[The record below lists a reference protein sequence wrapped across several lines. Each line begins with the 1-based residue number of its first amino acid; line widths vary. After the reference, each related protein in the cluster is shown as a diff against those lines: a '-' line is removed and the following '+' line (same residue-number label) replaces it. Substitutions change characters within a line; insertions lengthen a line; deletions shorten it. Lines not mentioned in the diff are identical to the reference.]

1 MSRLVQP
8 RSITHSLLLS
18 ATHLL
23 LSLAASPTRYL
34 TSCLTQIC
42 LMAHPLAASLL
53 SASIVFASL
62 THSLLAAS
70 LTHSSPVV
78 VEPEQLREQ
87 QHQHHD
93 DTEEDVAAESRGA
106 VTRVL
111 TVQLRSTRLCSY
123 SCDAEMQH
131 TCAHT
136 QCQSQS
142 SQLRR
147 KGVSHAVI
155 LSLSSPSATAC
166 SSQQS
171 SHNSMLPSGPSSKG
185 KRKNGCRVKFDRV
198 C

>member
-1 MSRLVQP
+1 M
-8 RSITHSLLLS
+8 
-18 ATHLL
+18 
-23 LSLAASPTRYL
+23 
-34 TSCLTQIC
+34 
-42 LMAHPLAASLL
+42 
-53 SASIVFASL
+53 
-62 THSLLAAS
+62 
-70 LTHSSPVV
+70 
-78 VEPEQLREQ
+78 
-87 QHQHHD
+87 
-93 DTEEDVAAESRGA
+93 
-106 VTRVL
+106 TRVL

-171 SHNSMLPSGPSSKG
+171 SHNSMLPSGPSGKG
-185 KRKNGCRVKFDRV
+185 KRKGGCRVKFDRV

>member
-1 MSRLVQP
+1 MARFVRL
-8 RSITHSLLLS
+8 RSVTHSLLLS

-34 TSCLTQIC
+34 TTFCLS
-42 LMAHPLAASLL
+42 SLC
-53 SASIVFASL
+53 L

-155 LSLSSPSATAC
+155 LSLSSQPQHVRRSSPLITAC
-166 SSQQS
+166 CLQVWQRQTQEWLSSQIRHGLLS
-171 SHNSMLPSGPSSKG
+171 
-185 KRKNGCRVKFDRV
+185 
-198 C
+198 